1 MNIRLPI
8 IFILLFLS
16 QSIKGSE
23 HLMIWVNFTDKDES
37 PYSLSRPHEF
47 LSERALERR
56 LKQSI
61 PLDDYDLPVSPTYL
75 QTLSD
80 QASIEVFYSS
90 RWFNGALLRIDDET
104 ILDILHQYPFILSF
118 ENVKPLP
125 EEKTEEKLEEV
136 GGMQDL
142 INYDHSQTDFF
153 EFVQNSLFYINQ
165 SYPEYGSAFNQVN
178 LVNGQELHKRGYWGH
193 GKVIA
198 LLDAGYT
205 AVDTLAAFNYLWNQN
220 RILGYRDF
228 VNPVGNIFSSH
239 PHGTYVLSVMGGY
252 LPGDFAGAALGA
264 SYWLL
269 RTEDASSEFRI
280 EEYNWLVGAE
290 FADSVGADIINSSLG
305 YTTFDNPLQDYTYAD
320 LDGET
325 TIVAMAANKAF
336 SRGILVVN
344 SAGNYGNRPWG
355 YIGSPADAFG
365 TLSVGGTNNKGERVN
380 FSSFGPSYDG
390 RIKPDI
396 MAQAQGVSVAN
407 LIGTTGNA
415 NGTSFSSPLIAAM
428 SACLWQ
434 KFPDFSNQQLRQA
447 IIQSSDRFLYPDT
460 LYGFGIPNFGL
471 AVEIL
476 KGPKVDPRMITL
488 LSNPLTYNSALR
500 IYANHPEVISIDFIN
515 SSGNIMWTEQNIE
528 IFPGYN
534 EVRPFGDIESLAS
547 GIYIVRVRFNNRAE
561 HVKAIKL

>member
-8 IFILLFLS
+8 IIAFLFLS
-16 QSIKGSE
+16 QGLQGSD
-23 HLMIWVNFTDKDES
+23 HLMIWVNFTDKAES
-37 PYSLSRPHEF
+37 PYSISRPHEF

-61 PLDDYDLPVSPTYL
+61 PLDEYDLPVSPFYL

-80 QASIEVFYSS
+80 HTSLEVFYSS
-90 RWFNGALLRIDDET
+90 RWLNGALLRIQDET
-104 ILDILHQYPFILSF
+104 ILDILHQYPFILNF
-118 ENVKPLP
+118 ENVKPAP
-125 EEKTEEKLEEV
+125 EEETEEKLEET
-136 GGMQDL
+136 GGPQEL
-142 INYDHSQTDFF
+142 IMNNHYQSDFF
-153 EFVQNSLFYINQ
+153 EFVQNSLFVSNQ
-165 SYPEYGSAFNQVN
+165 TYPEYGSAFNQVN
-178 LVNGQELHKRGYWGH
+178 LVNGLELHKRGYWGH

-228 VNPVGNIFSSH
+228 VNPGGNIFSSH
-239 PHGTYVLSVMGGY
+239 PHGTYVLSVMGGF

-269 RTEDASSEFRI
+269 RTEDTSSEFRI
-280 EEYNWLVGAE
+280 EEYNWLAGAE
-290 FADSVGADIINSSLG
+290 FADSIGADIINSSLG

-325 TIVAMAANKAF
+325 TIVARAANKAF

-344 SAGNYGNRPWG
+344 SAGNYGNRDWG

-365 TLSVGGTNNKGERVN
+365 ALSVGGTDNQGVRVN

-396 MAQAQGVSVAN
+396 MAQARAVSVAN
-407 LIGTTGNA
+407 LVGTTGNA
-415 NGTSFSSPLIAAM
+415 NGTSFSAPLIAAM

-434 KFPDFSNQQLRQA
+434 KFPDVSNQQLRQA
-447 IIQSSDRFLYPDT
+447 IIQSSDRFLNPDT
-460 LYGFGIPNFGL
+460 LYGFGIPDFGL

-476 KGPKVDPRMITL
+476 KGPAVDPRMITL
-488 LSNPLTYNSALR
+488 LNNPLMYNSALR
-500 IYANHPEVISIDFIN
+500 IYADHSEFINIDFIN
-515 SSGNIMWTEQNIE
+515 SSGHIMWTQQNIE

-547 GIYIVRVRFNNRAE
+547 GIYIIRVRFNDRAE